1 MLYREDYERVYMERP
16 FYLKIKDY
24 YITGIIDRINIH
36 NGKAEILDYKTN
48 KIENLDYLVYKYTPQ
63 LQLYAYVVK
72 EIMNID
78 IERASIILLENGQ
91 SVDIPIDQESLINN
105 LKNLEDFMDFV
116 SNNSSI
122 LDYNKANKCN
132 HYCKHRSFCDLE

>member
-1 MLYREDYERVYMERP
+1 
-16 FYLKIKDY
+16 YLKIKDY

-122 LDYNKANKCN
+122 LDYNKAN
-132 HYCKHRSFCDLE
+132 